1 MKNHPG
7 EKRSFFNSHPSIL
20 VSLGLV
26 LIFWTLEYF
35 IHFFLSPGSSAYQ
48 HFLGADPMELHMRL
62 LVTVMLLSFGI
73 YAHVLIANR
82 RSAEKKAQQ
91 HTRQYQ
97 ALLGN
102 MLNGL
107 AHYQLLTDE
116 LNNPVDFILL
126 EANHAYYDLT
136 GLAADRVLGCKA
148 SEATPWM
155 LKGDIGWLE
164 IYGRAALAGETSKTE
179 IYSKHLNKWLLVSVY
194 SPEQGFFVTLVE
206 DITERKK
213 IEGINRENQERMDTI
228 FNSIQTGIMV
238 VDQGTHRIVYVN
250 PAAARIMGGDTGQ
263 LIDCSCQK
271 YICPA
276 DQGACPITD
285 KGQKLDN
292 SERTLLTIDG
302 RQIPILKTVVEAEL
316 DGRPVLVESFVDI
329 TERKRQEQALNA
341 EAIRRR
347 ILIDQSRD
355 GIVVLA
361 KDGSVYESN
370 RRFAEMLG
378 YSPEEIKQL
387 HVWDWEFQ
395 YTREQTMDMISNVDE
410 AGDFFE
416 TRHRRKDGTTYDV
429 EISTNG
435 AAFEGEKLIFCV
447 CRDITDRK
455 KTEDEL
461 RKLNIALEQSPSA
474 VVITDLDG
482 RIEYVN
488 NAFVTMTGYP
498 KADAIGENPRIL
510 KTGETSEEEYQVL
523 WKTIAGGG
531 EWKGEFHNR
540 RKDDSLYWEQAVIA
554 CIKDQNGAPVKY
566 VAVKQDI
573 TERKQAE
580 EELRASEEKF
590 RLITENTADTI
601 TVMGL
606 DLKITYVSPSIQK
619 LRGYTVEEAKV
630 QSIVQINHPAY
641 LPMVYKMLEEHTA
654 LEERGA
660 HPSRTVSMEL
670 EEYHKD
676 GTVIWAEVT
685 MSFLRD
691 KDLKAVGIVTIT
703 KDITERRQAEEKL
716 RASEEK
722 YRNLV
727 ENQSEGIGII
737 NQEEKFVFANPA
749 ADNIFGLEKGSLV
762 GRSLKEYLT
771 PAGIQQIEEESR
783 QRKDGKRGLY
793 ELEINAG
800 TGEKKIIYV
809 SAIPQTDPTGKY
821 IGTMGLFQDIT
832 EQKKAR
838 REIEDTSRRMDLI
851 LSSAGEG
858 IYGLDDKRRTIFM
871 NPAAANLLGYS
882 VEEMIGKVQHEVSH
896 HTKPDGSHYDSK
908 DCPINASLTDGQIH
922 HVTGE
927 VFWRKDGSS
936 FPVEYTSTPTVENG
950 RTIGSMVV
958 FRDITERKQNE
969 ALQSAIYKISEIS
982 TSSESLLEL
991 YAGIH
996 MVVDE
1001 MMNTANF
1008 YIALY
1013 NEKENKLEFP
1023 YFVDE
1028 RDPSPVSRPLK
1039 KGLTEYVLG
1048 IKKPL
1053 LAPPMVQ
1060 KKLADA
1066 GEVEIVGT
1074 PSVDW
1079 VGVPLKNGN
1088 QAFGVLVVQSYRE
1101 KVRFGARELSI
1112 LNFVSDNIAAAIQ
1125 RKKGEDERK
1134 KLVAELQESLN
1145 NIKTLKGLVPIC
1157 SSCKKIRN
1165 DGGYWQQVEEY
1176 VSEHTEADFSHGICD
1191 ECAHKLYPQ
1200 YFKDKKN
1207 KTKGDEVG

>member
-1 MKNHPG
+1 MNNQTEGK
-7 EKRSFFNSHPSIL
+7 KSFFKTYLSIF

-26 LIFWTLEYF
+26 LVFWALEYY
-35 IHFFLSPGSSAYQ
+35 IHFRLSPGFSAYQ
-48 HFLGADPMELHMRL
+48 HFFGAEPMELHMRL
-62 LVTVMLLSFGI
+62 LVTFMLLAFGT
-73 YAHVLIANR
+73 YAHVLITTR
-82 RSAEKKAQQ
+82 RSAEVIANNQ
-91 HTRQYQ
+91 TRQYQ
-97 ALLGN
+97 TLLGN

-126 EANHAYYDLT
+126 EANQAYYDIT
-136 GLAADRVLGCKA
+136 GLAADRVLDRKA
-148 SEATPWM
+148 SEATPWI
-155 LKGDIGWLE
+155 LKGGIGWLD

-179 IYSKHLNKWLLVSVY
+179 IYSKHLDKWLLVSVY
-194 SPEQGFFVTLVE
+194 SPAQGFFVTLVE
-206 DITERKK
+206 DITERKR
-213 IEGINRENQERMDTI
+213 IEGINRENQERMEVI
-228 FNSIQTGIMV
+228 LEAVQAGV
-238 VDQGTHRIVYVN
+238 VVIDRETHLIVYANKQATQMIGAPVSDILDRKCN
-250 PAAARIMGGDTGQ
+250 
-263 LIDCSCQK
+263 K
-271 YICPA
+271 FICPA
-276 DQGACPITD
+276 SDGACPVTD
-285 KGQKLDN
+285 LHQTVDN
-292 SERTLLTIDG
+292 SEKCVINIKG
-302 RQIPILKTVVEAEL
+302 EMIPILKTVTPTKMG
-316 DGRPVLVESFVDI
+316 GREVLVESFVDI
-329 TERKRQEQALNA
+329 TERKRAEQALNA

-378 YSPEEIKQL
+378 YFPEEIKQL

-395 YTREQTMDMISNVDE
+395 YTREQTMDMIGNVDE

-416 TRHRRKDGTTYDV
+416 TRHRRKDGTIYDV

-455 KTEDEL
+455 KAEDEL
-461 RKLNIALEQSPSA
+461 RKMNIALEQSPSA

-510 KTGETSEEEYQVL
+510 KSGETSEDDYQVL

-540 RKDDSLYWEQAVIA
+540 RKDGSLYWEQAVIA
-554 CIKDQNGAPVKY
+554 SIKDQNGAPIKY

-573 TERKQAE
+573 TERKRAE

-590 RLITENTADTI
+590 R
-601 TVMGL
+601 
-606 DLKITYVSPSIQK
+606 
-619 LRGYTVEEAKV
+619 
-630 QSIVQINHPAY
+630 
-641 LPMVYKMLEEHTA
+641 
-654 LEERGA
+654 
-660 HPSRTVSMEL
+660 
-670 EEYHKD
+670 
-676 GTVIWAEVT
+676 
-685 MSFLRD
+685 
-691 KDLKAVGIVTIT
+691 
-703 KDITERRQAEEKL
+703 
-716 RASEEK
+716 
-722 YRNLV
+722 NLV
-727 ENQSEGIGII
+727 ENQSEGIGVI
-737 NQEEKFVFANPA
+737 NQEEKFVFANSA
-749 ADNIFGLEKGSLV
+749 ADKIFGLEKGLLV

-771 PAGIQQIEEESR
+771 PEGIQQIAEESR
-783 QRKDGKRGLY
+783 QRKDGKKGLY
-793 ELEINAG
+793 ELEINTG

-809 SAIPQTDPTGKY
+809 SAIPQTDPMGKY

-838 REIEDTSRRMDLI
+838 QEIEDTRRRLEMI

-858 IYGLDDKRRTIFM
+858 IYGLDDRRRTIFM
-871 NPAAANLLGYS
+871 NPVAANLLGYS

-908 DCPINASLTDGQIH
+908 DCPINASITDGQIH

-927 VFWRKDGSS
+927 IFWRKDGSS

-950 RTIGSMVV
+950 RTTGSVVV
-958 FRDITERKQNE
+958 FRDITERKQSE
-969 ALQSAIYKISEIS
+969 ALQSTIYKISEIS

-996 MVVDE
+996 MIVDE
-1001 MMNTANF
+1001 MMSTANF

-1013 NEKENKLEFP
+1013 NKKENKLEFP

-1039 KGLTEYVLG
+1039 KGLTEYVLR
-1048 IKKPL
+1048 IHKPL

-1066 GEVEIVGT
+1066 GEIEIVGT

-1079 VGVPLKNGN
+1079 MGVPLKSGN

-1101 KVRFGARELSI
+1101 KVRFGARELSM

-1134 KLVAELQESLN
+1134 KLVTELQESLD

-1176 VSEHTEADFSHGICD
+1176 VAEHTEADFSHGICD

>member
-1 MKNHPG
+1 MNNQTEGK
-7 EKRSFFNSHPSIL
+7 KSFFKTYLSIF

-26 LIFWTLEYF
+26 LLFWALEYY
-35 IHFFLSPGSSAYQ
+35 IHFRLSPGFSAYQ
-48 HFLGADPMELHMRL
+48 HFFGAEPMELHMRL
-62 LVTVMLLSFGI
+62 LVTFMLLAFGT
-73 YAHVLIANR
+73 YAHVLITTR
-82 RSAEKKAQQ
+82 RSAEVIANNQ
-91 HTRQYQ
+91 TRQYQ

-179 IYSKHLNKWLLVSVY
+179 IYSKHLDKWLLVSVY

-213 IEGINRENQERMDTI
+213 IEGINRENQERMEVI
-228 FNSIQTGIMV
+228 FEAVQAGV
-238 VDQGTHRIVYVN
+238 VVIDRETHVIVYANKQATQMIGAPVSDILDRKCN
-250 PAAARIMGGDTGQ
+250 
-263 LIDCSCQK
+263 K
-271 YICPA
+271 FICPA
-276 DQGACPITD
+276 SDGACPITD
-285 KGQKLDN
+285 LHQTVDN
-292 SERTLLTIDG
+292 SEKCVINVKG
-302 RQIPILKTVVEAEL
+302 EMIPILKTVTPTIMG
-316 DGRPVLVESFVDI
+316 GREVLVESFVDI

-540 RKDDSLYWEQAVIA
+540 RKDGSLYWEQAVIA

-573 TERKQAE
+573 TERKRAE
-580 EELRASEEKF
+580 EDLQFRNVILSTQQEASTDGILIVDEDTNIVSSNHRFAEMWGIPQDLIGQKEDKQLLEYVTSKMADPKSFLQRVQYLYEHKGETSQDEIILKDGCIFERYSAPMIGINERYYGRVWYFRDVTERKRSEEMLRASEEKF
-590 RLITENTADTI
+590 RNLIENLT
-601 TVMGL
+601 
-606 DLKITYVSPSIQK
+606 
-619 LRGYTVEEAKV
+619 
-630 QSIVQINHPAY
+630 
-641 LPMVYKMLEEHTA
+641 
-654 LEERGA
+654 
-660 HPSRTVSMEL
+660 
-670 EEYHKD
+670 
-676 GTVIWAEVT
+676 
-685 MSFLRD
+685 
-691 KDLKAVGIVTIT
+691 
-703 KDITERRQAEEKL
+703 
-716 RASEEK
+716 
-722 YRNLV
+722 
-727 ENQSEGIGII
+727 EGIGVT
-737 NQEEKFVFANPA
+737 NEEEKFVFANPA
-749 ADNIFGLEKGSLV
+749 ADSIFGLGKGLLV

-771 PAGIQQIEEESR
+771 PASIQQVAEESR
-783 QRKDGKRGLY
+783 QRKDGKKGFY
-793 ELEINAG
+793 ELEISAE
-800 TGEKKIIYV
+800 TGEKKVIFV
-809 SAIPQTDPTGKY
+809 SAIPQTDSAGKC

-838 REIEDTSRRMDLI
+838 QEIEDTSRRMDLI

-882 VEEMIGKVQHEVSH
+882 VEEMIGQVQHEVSH

-908 DCPINASLTDGQIH
+908 DCPINASITDGQIH

-1013 NEKENKLEFP
+1013 NEKEDQLEFP

-1079 VGVPLKNGN
+1079 VGIPLKNGN

-1207 KTKGDEVG
+1207 KTRGDEVG